1 MVKILSWNILQG
13 GGRRTE
19 DIITHIVAKKADII
33 ALQEFR
39 PGKYGDQI
47 CAALEQ
53 AGLRFQFVPEVDGHR
68 NTMLIAARAGF
79 EAGEFLPERE
89 TPCHLLEAFFP
100 EESFGFDLTLLP
112 VHFPQ
117 KKAQLPLFAALAED
131 TPSLLKEDAL
141 ILGDL
146 NCGIPF
152 EDSDVKTFYATAK
165 FQHLLELGWVDAWRS
180 RHGQIREFT
189 WVSPRTGNRFR
200 YDHCLASPGADSR
213 IETVIYDHAPRASR
227 ISDHS
232 SLSVTLGGADQL

>member
-53 AGLRFQFVPEVDGHR
+53 SGLRFQFVPEADDHR

-79 EAGEFLPERE
+79 EAGDFMPDRE

-165 FQHLLELGWVDAWRS
+165 FQHLLELGWVEAWRS

-200 YDHCLASPGADSR
+200 YDQCLASPDFNAR
-213 IETVIYDHAPRASR
+213 INAISYDHAPRKAR
-227 ISDHS
+227 HSDHS
-232 SLSVTLGGADQL
+232 LMIVDIDNRP